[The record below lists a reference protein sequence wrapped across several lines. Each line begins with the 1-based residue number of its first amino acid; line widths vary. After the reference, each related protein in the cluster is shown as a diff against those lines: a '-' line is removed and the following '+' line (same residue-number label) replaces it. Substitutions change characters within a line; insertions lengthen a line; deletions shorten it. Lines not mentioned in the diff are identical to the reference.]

1 MRNEK
6 KYNKSIYFTMV
17 FVQTIIHLVV
27 LSEIFL
33 KLFLIDHIVYDA
45 SSKII
50 IMDFIWIIIL
60 FLLENILHIFKQA
73 AKIWITK
80 QYKDVMPEK
89 IMHVCQ
95 KLSLQFLEQQN
106 IQEIIKR
113 SDSYFEKSLEYTD
126 ALVSWLRLDLSSI
139 VLVWF
144 MRNTSFFAILV
155 MSILV
160 LVAFVI
166 NLRTTKNTFG
176 FWKRY
181 METARRF
188 NYLSDLQIK
197 REYAY
202 ERRIYDTS
210 KAMDERFSKEF
221 DQAARIN
228 RKSGHTRFRGQIL
241 LESILIGITVFVMF
255 YFALPNTMESITLG
269 TYTAITETIARMLE
283 ELSRCAESVF
293 PIREFHGLRTELI
306 RFVEND
312 FLEKGSANNFR
323 AESPREN
330 VLSLDNL
337 QFRYYE
343 NNEDTLKGICFTFE
357 KGKHYGLVGVNGAGK
372 TTLAKLLLDLYK
384 PTNGRIYDG
393 TEKKTAL
400 FQDFQVYPV
409 TVREYLL
416 MGNDSNLS
424 NARVS
429 EVLDM
434 LECSNLKQGLDT
446 PLTLLTEEG
455 TLLSKGQL
463 QRLAIARAFLSEADF
478 ILLDEPTA
486 SLDPISEREVYRLSE
501 HIFQEKTTL
510 FITHR
515 LGAVSQMD
523 EILVLDHGQLVE
535 HGCHEE
541 LMRKNGV
548 YRKLYQ
554 TQKEMY
560 VDEI

>member
-126 ALVSWLRLDLSSI
+126 ALVSWLRLVLSSI

-197 REYAY
+197 REYAMSAGFMTH
-202 ERRIYDTS
+202 RRLWMNDFQ
-210 KAMDERFSKEF
+210 K
-221 DQAARIN
+221 N
-228 RKSGHTRFRGQIL
+228 
-241 LESILIGITVFVMF
+241 
-255 YFALPNTMESITLG
+255 
-269 TYTAITETIARMLE
+269 
-283 ELSRCAESVF
+283 
-293 PIREFHGLRTELI
+293 LI
-306 RFVEND
+306 RRP
-312 FLEKGSANNFR
+312 G
-323 AESPREN
+323 
-330 VLSLDNL
+330 
-337 QFRYYE
+337 
-343 NNEDTLKGICFTFE
+343 
-357 KGKHYGLVGVNGAGK
+357 
-372 TTLAKLLLDLYK
+372 
-384 PTNGRIYDG
+384 
-393 TEKKTAL
+393 
-400 FQDFQVYPV
+400 
-409 TVREYLL
+409 
-416 MGNDSNLS
+416 
-424 NARVS
+424 
-429 EVLDM
+429 
-434 LECSNLKQGLDT
+434 
-446 PLTLLTEEG
+446 
-455 TLLSKGQL
+455 
-463 QRLAIARAFLSEADF
+463 
-478 ILLDEPTA
+478 
-486 SLDPISEREVYRLSE
+486 
-501 HIFQEKTTL
+501 
-510 FITHR
+510 
-515 LGAVSQMD
+515 
-523 EILVLDHGQLVE
+523 
-535 HGCHEE
+535 
-541 LMRKNGV
+541 
-548 YRKLYQ
+548 
-554 TQKEMY
+554 
-560 VDEI
+560 